1 MISKN
6 KKKPIMLLIFDG
18 FGIRK
23 NSEFN
28 GILNAHMDYYFSL
41 WKEFPHTK
49 LDASGPL
56 VGLPEGQ
63 MGSSE
68 VGHLTLGAGR
78 LIKQPIVR
86 INEDM
91 QSGNFVKHEL
101 LKEGF
106 EYVKKKESNIHIMGL
121 LGDGG
126 VHSHQDHLEVLLN
139 YWDSKANQIK
149 GNVYIHNFLDG
160 RDTARES
167 AQKFLDKLES
177 FISTLKHKKKFILST
192 LCGRY
197 YAMDRDKR
205 EERTSRAYHLLVNSE
220 GKKAVSWR
228 ESIKKS
234 YKQEIYDEFC
244 EPTMLNLQP
253 ITKNDLLQWYNFRA
267 DRPQQL
273 TKMLLDNLKDVKIQT
288 LTEYNPNF
296 SVDVFYGT
304 EFPKQTFGE
313 ILAKKNLTQL
323 RIAESEKFPHV
334 TYFFNGLNTIPEKGE
349 TQIKINSPK
358 VATYDLQ
365 PEMNSQELTD
375 KVCSEIK
382 KNQHDFILLNFANSD
397 MVGHTGNYDA
407 IKKALSALDSHL
419 KEIKET
425 LDLVDGTLLIT
436 ADHGNCEVMRDENGK
451 PHTKHTYNKVP
462 FVICKKGVSL
472 SQDESI
478 SLYNVAPTLLDL
490 MDIKK
495 PKEMSGESLLLK

>member
-1 MISKN
+1 
-6 KKKPIMLLIFDG
+6 MLVIFDG

-23 NSEFN
+23 NAEFN
-28 GILNAHMDYYFSL
+28 GVLNSHMDYYFSL

-91 QSGNFVKHEL
+91 SSGNFVKHSL

-106 EYVKKKESNIHIMGL
+106 EYIKKKKSNVHIMGL

-126 VHSHQDHLEVLLN
+126 VHSHQDHLEVFLR
-139 YWDSKANQIK
+139 YWDSKVTSIE
-149 GNVYIHNFLDG
+149 GSVYIHNFLDG
-160 RDTARES
+160 RDTAQES
-167 AQKFLDKLES
+167 ANEFMKRLEKFL
-177 FISTLKHKKKFILST
+177 STLKNKNKFIIST
-192 LCGRY
+192 MCGRY

-205 EERTSRAYHLLVNSE
+205 EERTSKAFNLLIKGDGVRS
-220 GKKAVSWR
+220 KSWS

-234 YKQEIYDEFC
+234 YNNKVYDEFF
-244 EPTMLNLQP
+244 ESTILNLEP
-253 ITKNDLLQWYNFRA
+253 ITKDDLIQFYNFRA

-273 TKMLLDNLKDVKIQT
+273 TKMFLDNIKDVKIQT
-288 LTEYNPNF
+288 LTEYNSKF
-296 SVDVFYGT
+296 SVDVFYPT
-304 EFPKQTFGE
+304 QFPKQTFGE
-313 ILAKKNLTQL
+313 VLAKNKLTQL

-334 TYFFNGLNTIPEKGE
+334 TYFFNGLNTIPSTSEI
-349 TQIKINSPK
+349 QINIPSPK

-375 KVCSEIK
+375 KVCAEIRENK
-382 KNQHDFILLNFANSD
+382 HDFILLNFANSD

-407 IKKALSALDSHL
+407 IKKALSALDVHL

-425 LDLVDGTLLIT
+425 LDSVDGTLMIT
-436 ADHGNCEVMRDENGK
+436 ADHGNCEIMRDENGK

-462 FVICKKGVSL
+462 FIVCKKGIKL

-478 SLYNVAPTLLDL
+478 SLSNIAPTMLDL
-490 MDIKK
+490 LHLRK
-495 PKEMSGESLLLK
+495 PKEMSSRSLILK